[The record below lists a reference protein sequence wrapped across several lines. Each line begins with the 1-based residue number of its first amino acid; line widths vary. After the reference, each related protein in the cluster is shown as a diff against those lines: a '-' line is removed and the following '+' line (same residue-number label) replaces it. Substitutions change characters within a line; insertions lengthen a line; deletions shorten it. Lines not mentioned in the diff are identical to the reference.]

1 MEGRGEAEWLGEAS
15 RELGVPLAAWQI
27 ERLLVFA
34 DRLLEATRR
43 VNLTGIRERE
53 GVLVKHLL
61 DSLTAAALVGPLEE
75 GRAVD
80 VGSGAGLPGIPLA
93 VARPHLL
100 VFLVEAV
107 RKKAAFLQQAAA
119 ELELANVQVVV
130 ERAEELGHRPG
141 WRETADWA
149 FARAVGSLAVSVELC
164 APLVRVGG
172 RVVVMKGPGVE
183 QEWEVGL
190 QHARRGGLELAERRA
205 LSLPGG
211 IGRVLVVLEKKV
223 PCPERWP
230 RRPGRVG
237 RP

>member
-15 RELGVPLAAWQI
+15 RKLGVPLAAWQI

-34 DRLLEATRR
+34 DRLLEAAQR
-43 VNLTGIRERE
+43 VNLTGIRVRE
-53 GVLVKHLL
+53 EVLVKHHL
-61 DSLTAAALVGPLEE
+61 DSLTVAALVDPLEE

-80 VGSGAGLPGIPLA
+80 VGSGGGFPGIPVA
-93 VARPHLL
+93 VARPRLL
-100 VFLVEAV
+100 VFLVESV
-107 RKKAAFLQQAAA
+107 RKKAAFLEQAAA
-119 ELELANVQVVV
+119 ELGLANVRVVA
-130 ERAEELGHRPG
+130 ERAEEVGHQAG
-141 WRETADWA
+141 WREKADWA
-149 FARAVGSLAVSVELC
+149 FARAVGPLSVSVELC

-183 QEWEVGL
+183 REWEAGL
-190 QHARRGGLELAERRA
+190 EHARRGGLELAERRA

-211 IGRVLVVLEKKV
+211 IRRVLVVLEKRV
-223 PCPERWP
+223 PCPGAWP